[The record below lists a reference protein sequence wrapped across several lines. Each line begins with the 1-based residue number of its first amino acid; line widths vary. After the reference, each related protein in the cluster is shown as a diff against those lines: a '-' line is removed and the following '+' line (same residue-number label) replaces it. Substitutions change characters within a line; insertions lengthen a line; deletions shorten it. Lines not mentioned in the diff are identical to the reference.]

1 MLLEDMAAEPE
12 TYDESLLDFCSD
24 VTCEYEQFRVKVS
37 SGEFGK
43 TAQFW
48 LMYLELMRLQH
59 QARTA
64 VQTNDFE
71 MRLDAWNK
79 MLPYYF
85 TFNKTNYARYG
96 SYYVQS
102 LKQIDNRYKGLK
114 VLLNDAGIS
123 VQAQET
129 HPLRVSV
136 DQRGEQTINR
146 DAKTAGKNNIYQI
159 AHQFFYYA

>member
-1 MLLEDMAAEPE
+1 
-12 TYDESLLDFCSD
+12 
-24 VTCEYEQFRVKVS
+24 
-37 SGEFGK
+37 
-43 TAQFW
+43 
-48 LMYLELMRLQH
+48 
-59 QARTA
+59 
-64 VQTNDFE
+64 

-96 SYYVQS
+96 SYYVQL

-146 DAKTAGKNNIYQI
+146 DAKTAGKNNIYKI
-159 AHQFFYYA
+159 VLQFILLCSPCYALRVFFCSFKVLNLMSSSLRRVLNYFMLEFVQCEMLLSILPV